1 MSTYQM
7 PHIWMSLVNNWI
19 DGTFWFKQT
28 QLGLKSMVKT
38 HMNNVKDDKR
48 QWENDKKMGT
58 LMKNDEMVVGNNGG
72 VEKTHWKYQRCQV
85 G

>member
-1 MSTYQM
+1 MLIYQM
-7 PHIWMSLVNNWI
+7 FHIWMSLINNLI
-19 DGTFWFKQT
+19 DGTFWFKRT
-28 QLGLKSMVKT
+28 QLGFKSMAKT

>member
-1 MSTYQM
+1 MS
-7 PHIWMSLVNNWI
+7 HIWMSLVNNWI
-19 DGTFWFKQT
+19 DGTFRFKQT
-28 QLGLKSMVKT
+28 QLALKSMAKT
-38 HMNNVKDDKR
+38 HMSNVKDDKK

-72 VEKTHWKYQRCQV
+72 VETTCWKYQRCQV